1 MDGSGRPPKSPTV
14 GSLQSP
20 QRAPA
25 PPGAQGPA
33 LKRTASAHDM
43 HGRLPAAA
51 LAKPGPVRRRR
62 KFPDRTKSGSLEDAP
77 PPQQLPIMYAYGVA
91 EPYLMNCPCK
101 MSLKYACVTMNS
113 DYNNRLYG
121 GRMLGTI
128 LAGNV
133 PVPPAMNSFHTAL
146 NRIFE
151 KGRDPEKQKAWYLRV
166 SALSA
171 SIVFG
176 KGVSASR
183 VAGCN

>member
-1 MDGSGRPPKSPTV
+1 M
-14 GSLQSP
+14 
-20 QRAPA
+20 
-25 PPGAQGPA
+25 
-33 LKRTASAHDM
+33 LKQ
-43 HGRLPAAA
+43 A
-51 LAKPGPVRRRR
+51 LAACNVDAETSPGC
-62 KFPDRTKSGSLEDAP
+62 L
-77 PPQQLPIMYAYGVA
+77 Q
-91 EPYLMNCPCK
+91 
-101 MSLKYACVTMNS
+101 
-113 DYNNRLYG
+113 
-121 GRMLGTI
+121 I